1 MTKSRVSKYLPLMS
15 VLLFI
20 SLIFITAA
28 LIWLLHF
35 HLPLKNSLVKH
46 ECFLRDKSYEK
57 KAVCVTQTKYTS
69 YFSVEYTY
77 KSKEYS
83 ENSCNFG
90 RSYTKIYRKT
100 IRASTCE
107 EKSQHFDPRKPTCL
121 KYTHPDLDF
130 YNKFS
135 KNKSHECWIFKDK
148 PEMSTLDYPVT
159 NYAWSAFFWIPA
171 LVFLCFDLFGLCTAL
186 VDWKRIK
193 KERRIQWARN
203 NIEMVPTKS
212 GSESGNKKKKKDLT
226 IEGRREKKQE
236 KLEQDFFAIDAE
248 KKKDLSLEENQQN
261 L

>member
-15 VLLFI
+15 VLLFV

-46 ECFLRDKSYEK
+46 QR
-57 KAVCVTQTKYTS
+57 
-69 YFSVEYTY
+69 
-77 KSKEYS
+77 
-83 ENSCNFG
+83 
-90 RSYTKIYRKT
+90 
-100 IRASTCE
+100 
-107 EKSQHFDPRKPTCL
+107 FDPRKPTCL
-121 KYTHPDLDF
+121 EYTHPDLDF

-171 LVFLCFDLFGLCTAL
+171 LVFLGFDLFGLCTAL

-193 KERRIQWARN
+193 KIRRIQLARN
-203 NIEMVPTKS
+203 NIEMVPSKS
-212 GSESGNKKKKKDLT
+212 GSESRNKEKKKDLT